1 MCALVCINWIKSKD
15 FKWTI
20 LLWKILEKLSSS
32 SSRKKKDFLRSYTSD
47 SNTKKNL
54 RKLCAR
60 ERERASEGKRGA
72 KNRKKNFT
80 LIFPSTYKNSQSSH
94 RSERERNFPYLW
106 KSEKSR
112 LRWNIDCT
120 RCALA
125 FKELVIIPIP
135 TATTVDFSCFPC
147 RGPLLSLFVIVARC
161 VIRTG
166 KRTKRKKITFFSA
179 LINQPLKEWKNLF

>member
-1 MCALVCINWIKSKD
+1 MNNFVVENSWKTFLIVVSKKR
-15 FKWTI
+15 FFWGVTQVI
-20 LLWKILEKLSSS
+20 LIQKKISE
-32 SSRKKKDFLRSYTSD
+32 
-47 SNTKKNL
+47 N
-54 RKLCAR
+54 CVR

-80 LIFPSTYKNSQSSH
+80 LIFPSTHKNSQSSH